1 MKKLYCVRHGEACS
15 AELDPRCPLTARGQ
29 RDISFLAH
37 YLAQC
42 GVKIPSIFHSG
53 KPRAQQTATILAD
66 TLHIDRIAES
76 PSLLNCEADIEDLL
90 TCLSAWNED
99 IMIVGH
105 LPFIPRLVN
114 ALVLGLECADH
125 PPIIDY
131 PPGTVVCLEQH
142 NRRWIIHWVL
152 SPP

>member
-1 MKKLYCVRHGEACS
+1 
-15 AELDPRCPLTARGQ
+15 
-29 RDISFLAH
+29 
-37 YLAQC
+37 
-42 GVKIPSIFHSG
+42 
-53 KPRAQQTATILAD
+53 
-66 TLHIDRIAES
+66 
-76 PSLLNCEADIEDLL
+76 
-90 TCLSAWNED
+90 
-99 IMIVGH
+99 MIVGH

-114 ALVLGLECADH
+114 ALVLGLEYADH